1 MAASQQAIGHLG
13 YLSPTRSKYQDMLAK
28 NTLGQQALWAQG
40 ISGDNPIVL
49 VCVEDTDDVSIVEE
63 AILAHEYWRF
73 KGLMVDL
80 VILHRGQGG
89 YLEPVREL
97 VRDMV
102 QFIRIADTLDKP
114 GGIYIAVPTN

>member
-1 MAASQQAIGHLG
+1 MAASQQAIGHLVF
-13 YLSPTRSKYQDMLAK
+13 LSPTRRKYQEMLAK

-102 QFIRIADTLDKP
+102 QFIRIADTWISLAES
-114 GGIYIAVPTN
+114 IFAVPTN